1 MLLQAKEDHEKDL
14 EQLKRNFDVSR
25 VKAEEKLDK
34 LVEELNDIQLNSKL
48 ETADL
53 KKELS
58 LARTALK

>member
-25 VKAEEKLDK
+25 VKAEEKLEK
-34 LVEELNDIQLNSKL
+34 LMEELTNIQLNSKL

>member
-53 KKELS
+53 KKELN

>member
-25 VKAEEKLDK
+25 VKAEEKLEK
-34 LVEELNDIQLNSKL
+34 LMEELTNIQLNSKL

-53 KKELS
+53 KK
-58 LARTALK
+58 